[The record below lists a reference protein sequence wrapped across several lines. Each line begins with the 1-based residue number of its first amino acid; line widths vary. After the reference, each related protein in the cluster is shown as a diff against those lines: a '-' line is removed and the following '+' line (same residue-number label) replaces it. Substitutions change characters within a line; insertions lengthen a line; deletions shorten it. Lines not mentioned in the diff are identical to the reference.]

1 MEFEKTARTTSL
13 RERDRMSYDRDLAY
27 SIIDEAWHCMVSFVV
42 DGEPR
47 SLPTLIVR
55 IDDTAYVHGSTGSR
69 PLLQARDGL
78 RVCLSVTHLDGL
90 VLARSQFH
98 HSANYRSVVAHGIA
112 TLVSSEAEK
121 LRVLEAIVDKIGE
134 GRSGHTRP
142 PTPKELAQTSVLA
155 LKLDEVSVRR
165 RTGGVLEDEED
176 LDLPYWAGVVPL
188 RLVAGQPC
196 PDAGVLAAT
205 PPYLAADPWL
215 DPVVMTGK
223 HVVLEPLQMSHVDEL
238 YAALG
243 DDEEV
248 WRYTAMRAPRSPEDL
263 ASYISKAF
271 SGTRCAWLQRD
282 ASTRDAVGTTSYF
295 PDQANRGLEIG
306 GTVLARKAWRTG
318 INTEAKLMLLERAF
332 DVLGAVRVCW
342 QTDVLNRRSQA
353 AIERLGAVREGVLR
367 ANRPRNDGTMR
378 DSVVYSMVAAE
389 WPKVRESLRAR
400 LDASG

>member
-98 HSANYRSVVAHGIA
+98 HSANYRSMVAHGIA
-112 TLVSSEAEK
+112 TLVESPEDK
-121 LRVLEAIVDKIGE
+121 LSVLAAIVDKIGD
-134 GRSGHTRP
+134 GRSAHTRP

-155 LKLDEVSVRR
+155 LKLDEVSVRQ

-188 RLVAGQPC
+188 QVVAGRPL
-196 PDAGVLAAT
+196 PDSGVLAVT

-223 HVVLEPLQMSHVDEL
+223 HVVLEPLQMSHVDDL
-238 YAALG
+238 FAALG
-243 DDEEV
+243 NDEEV
-248 WRYTAMRAPRSPEDL
+248 WRYSARPTPRSSEDI
-263 ASYISKAF
+263 AAFISKAL
-271 SGTRCAWLQRD
+271 SLGTRCAWLQRD
-282 ASTRDAVGTTSYF
+282 ATTGEAVGTTSYF
-295 PDQANRGLEIG
+295 PDQANRGVEIG
-306 GTVLARKAWRTG
+306 ATVLARKAWRTG

-332 DVLGAVRVCW
+332 DALGAVRVCW

-378 DSVVYSMVAAE
+378 DSVIYSMVAAE
-389 WPKVRESLRAR
+389 WPKARESLRAR
-400 LDASG
+400 SR